1 MRPFFFA
8 TILAALLAAC
18 SGAEKPERPVLAV
31 SIEPQKKI
39 LEAIAGPGFDVVVLL
54 PPGSDPESFEPTMS
68 QRRSLSDAEA
78 YFPVGYMPFEEK
90 LAADSREQGGT
101 RVVYS
106 TEGIIPVT
114 GTHSHGR
121 GEAHTDVD
129 PHVWTSLRNGKI
141 IAANFAEALS
151 SLRPDSAEV
160 YRARYQRLAAHL
172 DSLDGEAS
180 RRLGAAGAHAFAIW
194 HPSLSYF
201 ARDYGLHQISVGQ
214 ESKEIS
220 TGRLRHI
227 VDEARED
234 SVKILFFQKE
244 YDSRLASTLNES
256 MGTRLVT
263 INPLDYDWDGQIMLI
278 VDELAG
284 K

>member
-1 MRPFFFA
+1 MRVLFLTA
-8 TILAALLAAC
+8 IMAAILAAC
-18 SGAEKPERPVLAV
+18 SGAEKPEKPVLAV

-90 LAADSREQGGT
+90 LAAGGAVH
-101 RVVYS
+101 VVRS
-106 TEGIIPVT
+106 TDGIAPVT

-121 GEAHTDVD
+121 GEAHTDID
-129 PHVWTSLRNGKI
+129 PHVWTSLRNGKA
-141 IAANFAEALS
+141 IAANFAAALA
-151 SLRPDSAEV
+151 SLRPDSAGLYSRRLSV
-160 YRARYQRLAAHL
+160 LNARL
-172 DSLDGEAS
+172 DSLDAEAT
-180 RRLGAAGAHAFAIW
+180 RRLAASGTSAFVIW

-220 TGRLRHI
+220 TGRLRDI
-227 VDEARED
+227 VDEVRAD
-234 SVKILFFQKE
+234 SVKIFFFQKE
-244 YDSRLASTLNES
+244 YDSRLAATLNES

-263 INPLDYDWDGQIMLI
+263 INPLDYDWDGQIMRI

-284 K
+284 E